1 MDQPI
6 TSPILAKKRIA
17 EAVGDMRDQLA
28 LSQTALARKL
38 GCSPGTVGMY
48 ESRQRVPNE
57 DFLRKLVKLCGRED
71 ELDELL
77 DVRRIAKRRE
87 PEWRGIDEGAF
98 LLGFD
103 EFVSLEQAAERIDC
117 YETRMIPGL
126 LQTPDYAWSALNSGS
141 STAGSS
147 ARFKI
152 RMRRQELLSRE
163 NPARLW
169 VILDEQALN
178 RPIGSP
184 EIMRA
189 QFDYLLSLPERY
201 EGRVR
206 LQVYPVSAPPSTS
219 PFTMLRFASPHDA
232 GVVAVETRIRTIF
245 FHRPAEINQF
255 VYELDHLR
263 EIALPSDQSAELIK
277 RRRREI
283 GDAQGIR

>member
-1 MDQPI
+1 MFTGSSLCLVDVPLNSRHKNV
-6 TSPILAKKRIA
+6 TACWAKLA
-17 EAVGDMRDQLA
+17 G
-28 LSQTALARKL
+28 
-38 GCSPGTVGMY
+38 
-48 ESRQRVPNE
+48 SR
-57 DFLRKLVKLCGRED
+57 
-71 ELDELL
+71 
-77 DVRRIAKRRE
+77 VRR
-87 PEWRGIDEGAF
+87 
-98 LLGFD
+98 
-103 EFVSLEQAAERIDC
+103 V
-117 YETRMIPGL
+117 
-126 LQTPDYAWSALNSGS
+126 
-141 STAGSS
+141 
-147 ARFKI
+147 
-152 RMRRQELLSRE
+152 
-163 NPARLW
+163 
-169 VILDEQALN
+169 
-178 RPIGSP
+178 GSP